1 MITGETFVF
10 LRIKEEDSTT
20 LYYHVTVPKEE
31 VDMHEDPQPRV
42 LHTAVGQVLSFC
54 LLAMKSKEW
63 QARAYRLLEKWPVS
77 RVFHE
82 TPQSERG
89 ATPPVSEFKMR
100 LRLLTPR
107 SFGLRRRSGGKVT
120 CAEGEVMS
128 SDDDSSEDS
137 QDMHTPSK
145 AGRGSPKHGSS
156 VSATSTMSPDLSRT
170 RTQSQQYYTQ
180 ACLPELKRGHTLD
193 RNCPNVSSHC
203 VTKNGNRHAIRI
215 EIFTVLVRGTAA
227 KNLDRDCEP
236 LGK

>member
-1 MITGETFVF
+1 
-10 LRIKEEDSTT
+10 
-20 LYYHVTVPKEE
+20 
-31 VDMHEDPQPRV
+31 MHEDPQSRV

-54 LLAMKSKEW
+54 LLAMKPQQRSKEW

-82 TPQSERG
+82 TPQSERV

-107 SFGLRRRSGGKVT
+107 SFGLRRRSGGKIT
-120 CAEGEVMS
+120 CAEGDVMS

-156 VSATSTMSPDLSRT
+156 VSATSTVSPDLSRT

-180 ACLPELKRGHTLD
+180 ACNYRDTRSRCEICIIWMNVASKWAIIKKSKWYSIAEL
-193 RNCPNVSSHC
+193 V
-203 VTKNGNRHAIRI
+203 
-215 EIFTVLVRGTAA
+215 VLSR
-227 KNLDRDCEP
+227 
-236 LGK
+236 